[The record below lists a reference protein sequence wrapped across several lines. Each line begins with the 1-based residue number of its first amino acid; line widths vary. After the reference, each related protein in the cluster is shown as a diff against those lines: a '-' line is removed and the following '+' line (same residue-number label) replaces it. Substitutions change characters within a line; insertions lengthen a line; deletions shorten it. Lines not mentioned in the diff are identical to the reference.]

1 MLFFCTL
8 EFLVD
13 RGNPTEIAKAT
24 SCEFNFDPRHGS
36 ALDEICGE
44 GAAGQAQI
52 CTFGSLGGFENLMDT
67 WMKLIVMI
75 HDETPVIQPGFA
87 KLVMNILNYIV
98 SVPSLCIL
106 YFCHILDIVSCL
118 Q

>member
-1 MLFFCTL
+1 MKLYPTSLRNMLQCYFFAPL
-8 EFLVD
+8 EFVVD

-52 CTFGSLGGFENLMDT
+52 C
-67 WMKLIVMI
+67 
-75 HDETPVIQPGFA
+75 
-87 KLVMNILNYIV
+87 NIWFLRR
-98 SVPSLCIL
+98 
-106 YFCHILDIVSCL
+106 F
-118 Q
+118 